1 MENFFTRR
9 FQAVSFLNSG
19 KQLLLKGF
27 LLTWIILMGLSV
39 FAQNTQ
45 TVRGKVIDESGES
58 LPGVSV
64 ILKNATSIGTATD
77 FDGNFT
83 LTIPDGRQTLVFSL
97 LGMETQ
103 EVIATGSSAL
113 NVVMKEST
121 QLLEEVVVV
130 GYGTQRKESVV
141 GAITQTSG
149 RVLERTGGVS
159 DLGMALTGNLPGVV
173 TISTTGRPGD
183 EDPQIVI
190 RGRSSWNN
198 SDPLILVDGIERP
211 MNTVDINSVESI
223 SVLKDASATAVF
235 GVRGANGVILITT
248 KRGQEGKA
256 NINFNFSS
264 TVKTPSK
271 LPQKYDSYDALMYLN
286 QAIERE
292 MAVSPNS
299 WSQIMPYDLIN
310 RYRNPANQEEADR
323 FPNVDWQKETLK
335 DYAMSYNANM
345 SIAGGTKFVKYFTN
359 FDYQNEGDLYREW
372 DNNRGYAPGFGYER
386 MNVRSNLDFTLTPT
400 TTLKVGLSGS
410 HGVKKEPEDRRFERT
425 IWRSIYWTAPDA
437 MQVRYSDGTW
447 GFHHP
452 NSASQTQQNSVES
465 LAISGVEYLT
475 TDRINT
481 DFSLNQD
488 LSFLLKG
495 LNARIMLAFDN
506 EYRESRRG
514 VNDRYRSDSPRKY
527 IYPRTGEVQYSW
539 TVESNNQFDWQ
550 ESIGWD
556 AMDGEVETES
566 LYRRLYYSFQLNYAN
581 TFFQKHNVTAMGDF
595 NREETARGNIE
606 PSYRENWVF
615 RATYDYDRKYLLEYN
630 GSYNGSEKFARDNR
644 FVFFQSGA
652 LGWMVSEEP
661 FIKNLNF
668 EWLDML
674 KLRASYGKIGD
685 DMIAFGSRWPYM
697 TTWDMRPN
705 SGTDNTLFMQTL
717 TGGRSPYNVYYESG
731 IGNNDIRWET
741 ITKLNF
747 GVDYSFLRN
756 FISGN
761 FEFFNDKRREV
772 FISGSDRSVPSY
784 FGAAPASNNMGAVDV
799 KGYEIELRLNKQV
812 NKDLRL
818 WGNFAYSHA
827 KSKVIERDDPELLPS
842 YMKQA
847 GFTIDQTRT
856 HVNLGYINN
865 WDELYGSASYDATDG
880 LRTPGGYVILDFN
893 GDGIID
899 KDDQI
904 PYSFSATP
912 ENTFNVNL
920 GADYKGWSLF
930 VQFYGVTNVDRYV
943 PYISFEDVTRHT
955 IFEEGTYWSKDSQNA
970 DGPMPRMWAIMPG
983 YSKGTHYLFDGSFL
997 RLKNM
1002 EIGYTFTDNQ
1012 RWVKSIGIKNLKF
1025 FVSGNNLWLYTKM
1038 PDDRE
1043 ANFGSGATAGDG
1055 AYPTMRRIN
1064 FGLRMSL

>member
-1 MENFFTRR
+1 MFRTVSCNKSKWRRLLATRVIFF
-9 FQAVSFLNSG
+9 S
-19 KQLLLKGF
+19 LLF
-27 LLTWIILMGLSV
+27 FSGLSA
-39 FAQNTQ
+39 FAQNNQ
-45 TVRGKVIDESGES
+45 VVRGKVVDESGEP
-58 LPGVSV
+58 LPGASV
-64 ILKNATSIGTATD
+64 VLINTTNGTTTD
-77 FDGNFT
+77 ADGNFT
-83 LTIPDGRQTLVFSL
+83 LTVPTGEQILTVSYI
-97 LGMETQ
+97 GMEKQ
-103 EVIATGSSAL
+103 EVVVTGRTPVT
-113 NVVMKEST
+113 VVLKEAS
-121 QLLEEVVVV
+121 QLIQEVVVV
-130 GYGTQRKESVV
+130 GYGTQKKESVV

-149 RVLERTGGVS
+149 KVLERTGGVS
-159 DLGMALTGNLPGVV
+159 DLGMALTGNLPGVI
-173 TISTTGRPGD
+173 TISSTGRPGD
-183 EDPQIVI
+183 EDPMIVI

-198 SDPLILVDGIERP
+198 ADPLVLVDGIERP
-211 MNTVDINSVESI
+211 MNTIDINSVESI

-256 NINFNFSS
+256 NINVNFSS

-286 QAIERE
+286 QSIERE

-299 WSQIMPYDLIN
+299 WSQIMPYELIQKY
-310 RYRNPANQEEADR
+310 RYPANQEEADR
-323 FPNVDWQKETLK
+323 FPNVDWQKETLN

-345 SIAGGTKFVKYFTN
+345 SIAGGTRFVKYFTN

-400 TTLKVGLSGS
+400 TTFKVGLSGS
-410 HGVKKEPEDRRFERT
+410 HGVRKAPEDRRYEHT

-465 LAISGVEYLT
+465 LAISGIEYLT

-488 LSFLLKG
+488 LGMLLKG
-495 LNARIMLAFDN
+495 LNARILLAFDN
-506 EYRESRRG
+506 EYRELRRG
-514 VNDRYRSDSPRKY
+514 VNDRYVSDSPRKY

-539 TVESNNQFDWQ
+539 TVDANNQFDWQ
-550 ESIGWD
+550 ENIGWST
-556 AMDGEVETES
+556 MNGSVETNS

-606 PSYRENWVF
+606 PSFRENWVF

-652 LGWMVSEEP
+652 LGWMITEES
-661 FIKNLNF
+661 FVKNLNF
-668 EWLDML
+668 SWLDML
-674 KLRASYGKIGD
+674 KLRTSYGKIGD

-697 TTWDMRPN
+697 TTWDMR
-705 SGTDNTLFMQTL
+705 DNESIFMQTL

-731 IGNNDIRWET
+731 IGNNDIHWEVV
-741 ITKLNF
+741 TKFNF
-747 GVDYSFLRN
+747 GVDYSFFNN
-756 FISGN
+756 FVSGN
-761 FEFFNDKRREV
+761 VEFFNDKRRDV

-799 KGYEIELRLNKQV
+799 KGFELELRLNKQV
-812 NKDLRL
+812 NRDLRL
-818 WGNFAYSHA
+818 WSNISYTHA
-827 KSKVIERDDPELLPS
+827 KSRVIERDDPELLPA

-856 HVNLGYINN
+856 HVDVGYINN
-865 WDELYGSASYDATDG
+865 WDELYGSAAYDATDG
-880 LRTPGGYVILDFN
+880 LRTPGGYVLLDFN

-912 ENTFNVNL
+912 ENTFNVNF
-920 GADYKGWSLF
+920 GGDYKGWSLF

-943 PYISFEDVTRHT
+943 PYVSFEDVTRHT
-955 IFEEGTYWSKDSQNA
+955 IFKEGTYWSKDNQNA

-983 YSKGTHYLFDGSFL
+983 YSRGTRYLYDGSYL
-997 RLKNM
+997 RLKNV
-1002 EIGYTFTDNQ
+1002 ELGYTFTDSNS
-1012 RWVKSIGIKNLKF
+1012 WVKSLGMKNLRLYIN
-1025 FVSGNNLWLYTKM
+1025 GNNLWLFTKM

-1043 ANFGSGATAGDG
+1043 ANFGAGSTAGDG
-1055 AYPTMRRIN
+1055 AYPTMKRIN
-1064 FGLRMSL
+1064 FGLRVSL